1 MISRV
6 RRKSLA
12 EKKKETAKVLAVSP
26 EVVLMNTR

>member
-6 RRKSLA
+6 KRKGLA

-26 EVVLMNTR
+26 EGVTGNAR

>member
-6 RRKSLA
+6 KRNSSP

-26 EVVLMNTR
+26 EVVTVDAR

>member
-6 RRKSLA
+6 KRNSLA

-26 EVVLMNTR
+26 EGVTVDAR

>member
-6 RRKSLA
+6 KRKSLA

-26 EVVLMNTR
+26 EVMTINSR

>member
-6 RRKSLA
+6 KRKSLA

-26 EVVLMNTR
+26 EVVTVDAR